1 MTVVVARILVEVD
14 DLLVPARDLADAIVA
29 ALPGWVER
37 CVDRTYRAWTGA
49 PPADVIAAARAA
61 GAAAAA
67 DTGARVRTLLET
79 DIDDQRTTPL
89 ALVREAV
96 SYPTEVL
103 AAAGVPPVERD
114 RVDRVMFPDDAY
126 ALSPANFAAVDP
138 RLAGLALT
146 WGAAKAW
153 VHRRR
158 HAS

>member
-1 MTVVVARILVEVD
+1 MVVARILVEVD
-14 DLLVPARDLADAIVA
+14 DLLVPSRELADAIVA

-37 CVDRTYRAWTGA
+37 SVDRTYRAWMGP
-49 PPADVIAAARAA
+49 PPADVVAAARAA
-61 GAAAAA
+61 GNGAGA
-67 DTGARVRTLLET
+67 DIGARVRTLLET

-103 AAAGVPPVERD
+103 AAAGVPQVERD
-114 RVDRVMFPDDAY
+114 AVDRVMFPDDAY
-126 ALSPANFAAVDP
+126 ALSPANFAAIDP
-138 RLAGLALT
+138 RLSDLAIT

>member
-1 MTVVVARILVEVD
+1 
-14 DLLVPARDLADAIVA
+14 
-29 ALPGWVER
+29 
-37 CVDRTYRAWTGA
+37 
-49 PPADVIAAARAA
+49 VITAARAA
-61 GAAAAA
+61 GAAAAVE
-67 DTGARVRTLLET
+67 TGARVRTLLET

-114 RVDRVMFPDDAY
+114 RIDRVMFPGDAY

-138 RLAGLALT
+138 RLADLALT